1 MYSLY
6 FFTGLV
12 SGDVD
17 FLLQESAFASFF
29 FDLVLTPKKKADFF
43 NLVYGHQTQET
54 PEQKLL
60 QFLHL
65 FP

>member
-29 FDLVLTPKKKADFF
+29 DLVLTPKKKADFF
-43 NLVYGHQTQET
+43 NLVYEHQTPRKPGT
-54 PEQKLL
+54 KAFA
-60 QFLHL
+60 FLHL